1 MAARE
6 GVEAAHDAPASIWGK
21 ALLKSPPG
29 MAGFALR
36 ERTSRQIKHKR
47 VTSVEVKFKRF
58 ETVLEAA
65 LLKSP
70 AREGRKLRRRTCVKQ
85 SHLGLYG
92 QAARLISTGKLNALL
107 RFHIL
112 PINHLVLMV
121 P

>member
-6 GVEAAHDAPASIWGK
+6 GVEAAQVRRLQSGGK
-21 ALLKSPPG
+21 AFVKSPPRRVG
-29 MAGFALR
+29 LALR
-36 ERTSRQIKHKR
+36 ERTSRQINRKR

-65 LLKSP
+65 PLKSP
-70 AREGRKLRRRTCVKQ
+70 ARDGRWLRRGTCVKQ

>member
-1 MAARE
+1 MDGEVLTLLSVRGISRE
-6 GVEAAHDAPASIWGK
+6 IN
-21 ALLKSPPG
+21 
-29 MAGFALR
+29 R
-36 ERTSRQIKHKR
+36 KR
-47 VTSVEVKFKRF
+47 VTSVEVKFNRF

-65 LLKSP
+65 PLKSP
-70 AREGRKLRRRTCVKQ
+70 ARDGRWLRRGTCVKQ

-121 P
+121 PSGESSSREISSWGVLPA